1 MRLFIATTF
10 PAAAIDP
17 LNARV
22 GAIRSR
28 LPGASWVRPE
38 SQHLTFGFLGEQPE
52 SIIDTVSA
60 HLTASLAKVPRFE
73 ATLHDCGFFPNPRH
87 ARVGWMGVEPES
99 GFNEVARAVRE
110 AVIATGLTLDRD
122 TFRSHLTLVRIRDQW
137 PPACIELFSRTLRD
151 FRSEPFVVDK
161 VTLFSSNLQPSGA
174 IHTPQRE
181 FEMGSGLEF

>member
-22 GAIRSR
+22 SAIRSR

-52 SIIDTVSA
+52 SVIETLSA
-60 HLTASLAKVPRFE
+60 HLTQSLTNVPRFE
-73 ATLHDCGFFPNPRH
+73 ATLHDGGFFPNPRH
-87 ARVGWMGVEPES
+87 ARVGWVGVEPES
-99 GFNEVARAVRE
+99 AFNEVARAVRE
-110 AVIATGLTLDRD
+110 AVVATGLTLDRE

-151 FRSEPFVVDK
+151 FRSEPFTVDRI
-161 VTLFSSNLQPSGA
+161 TLFSSKLNPTGA
-174 IHTPQRE
+174 VHTPQRE
-181 FEMGSGLEF
+181 FALK